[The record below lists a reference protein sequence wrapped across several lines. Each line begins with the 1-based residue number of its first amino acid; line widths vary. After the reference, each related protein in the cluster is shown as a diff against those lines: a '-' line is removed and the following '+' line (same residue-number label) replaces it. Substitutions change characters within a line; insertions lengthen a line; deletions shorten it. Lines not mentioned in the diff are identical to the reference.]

1 MCVLGNG
8 DAQTLVACV
17 ADGAGSAKFS
27 DCGSELVC
35 QTIIDSATAF
45 FRAGGRL
52 EDLSRDDV
60 LRWCAVARE
69 RIEHAARARKCE
81 PRELASTLCAA
92 VIAPKCSCFFQ
103 IGDGAMILR
112 RNDVYGIV
120 FWPQSG
126 EYANSTNFL
135 TASNYEQR
143 LEFVAADGGFSDVAL
158 MTDGLERL
166 ALRFENQ
173 TPHLP
178 FFDPF
183 FRAIRESE
191 DYTLLNEALQK
202 FLGSDSVR
210 ARSDD
215 DKTLILASRVSRA

>member
-8 DAQTLVACV
+8 DAQTFVACV
-17 ADGAGSAKFS
+17 ADGAGSAKYS

-35 QTIIDSATAF
+35 QTVIDSATAF
-45 FRAGGRL
+45 FSAGGRL
-52 EDLSRDDV
+52 EDLTRDDV
-60 LRWCAVARE
+60 LRWCSEARE
-69 RIEHAARARKCE
+69 RIENAARERKCE
-81 PRELASTLCAA
+81 PRELAATVCAA
-92 VIAPKCSCFFQ
+92 LMAPKWSCFFQ

-112 RNDVYGIV
+112 RNGIYGIV

-135 TASNYEQR
+135 TAGNYEQR
-143 LEFVAADGGFSDVAL
+143 LEFVAAAGGFSDIAL

-173 TPHLP
+173 TPHTP

-183 FRAIRESE
+183 FRAIREAQ
-191 DYTLLNEALQK
+191 DHTVLNEALEK
-202 FLGSDSVR
+202 FLASDSVR

-215 DKTLILASRVSRA
+215 DKTLILASRIGRS